1 MIKTMEVENK
11 KLKVEISKGI
21 NVYDYNYGNDDLIS
35 CEFKFKTNEAR
46 PRHSIMLSSR
56 FNKSSREENGP
67 FPGWFVQIVGNSLSI
82 AIGNGKA
89 WLSLP
94 SSGKI
99 MNEEWNH
106 VAFSI
111 DNKAKKAFLYLNG
124 NCNSKNNFTFKRP
137 CNLITAGALNK
148 KGEFKFNGELSNIVI
163 GTGLIEKENKI
174 IENTNIDNDINLY
187 IKEADEHIKVIKN
200 NIIHLEKDIESLEI
214 IEKQILSWKYR
225 GLDIDIELLENQIEH
240 FKDKKD
246 KLELETKN
254 AAEVLFK
261 LDYKISPNS
270 DNSDNIEKENYYDFY
285 STCLHNLKKDIDML
299 NNAVNDLSK
308 FTNLGIELGNAFE
321 KVNEQK
327 DYLVN
332 KIIDANKY
340 LKNMEKTTFEMMDIV
355 TINDNS

>member
-1 MIKTMEVENK
+1 MSYY
-11 KLKVEISKGI
+11 KLKNTIKEIF
-21 NVYDYNYGNDDLIS
+21 NYNYTIPCHQGR
-35 CEFKFKTNEAR
+35 AA
-46 PRHSIMLSSR
+46 
-56 FNKSSREENGP
+56 ENLL
-67 FPGWFVQIVGNSLSI
+67 FPI
-82 AIGNGKA
+82 
-89 WLSLP
+89 
-94 SSGKI
+94 
-99 MNEEWNH
+99 
-106 VAFSI
+106 
-111 DNKAKKAFLYLNG
+111 LY
-124 NCNSKNNFTFKRP
+124 
-137 CNLITAGALNK
+137 
-148 KGEFKFNGELSNIVI
+148 
-163 GTGLIEKENKI
+163 
-174 IENTNIDNDINLY
+174 
-187 IKEADEHIKVIKN
+187 
-200 NIIHLEKDIESLEI
+200 
-214 IEKQILSWKYR
+214 
-225 GLDIDIELLENQIEH
+225 
-240 FKDKKD
+240 KDKKD